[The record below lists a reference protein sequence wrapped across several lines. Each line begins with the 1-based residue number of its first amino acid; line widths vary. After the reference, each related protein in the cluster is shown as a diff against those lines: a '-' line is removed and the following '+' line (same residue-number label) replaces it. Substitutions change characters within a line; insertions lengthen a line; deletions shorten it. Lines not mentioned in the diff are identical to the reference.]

1 MKLPRRSF
9 LHLAAG
15 AAVLPAVVSVAN
27 AQTYPTRPVSIVA
40 PFPAGGGT
48 DIVGRIIAERMSI
61 SLGRPVIIENISGA
75 NGSIGAHRIARAA
88 PDGYAILLA
97 PSGMFVVEPA
107 LKPLPYDV
115 VHDFEPITLLTTQP
129 YMVVARRTMPGDD
142 LNSLIAWLRANPDKA
157 TAATIG
163 TGGPPQIGGIFFQKA
178 TETRF
183 RFVPYRGGAPAL
195 LDLAAGQVDVM
206 IAAAGDAMGQVR
218 SGTIKAYAVMAKS
231 RLAAVPDVPTVDE
244 AGAPG
249 TYFSGWFALWAPAG
263 TSKDI
268 IARLNNAVTEALA
281 APSVGARLADIGQ
294 EIFPREQQTPQALRG
309 LQMAEIEKWW
319 PIIKA
324 AGIKAE

>member
-1 MKLPRRSF
+1 MKLPHRRQF

-15 AAVLPAVVSVAN
+15 AAALPAVVPVAN
-27 AQTYPTRPVSIVA
+27 AQTYPTRPVSIVV

-75 NGSIGAHRIARAA
+75 NGSIGARRIARAA

-129 YMVVARRTMPGDD
+129 YMVVARRTMPADD
-142 LNSLIAWLRANPDKA
+142 LSSLIAWLRANPDKA

-183 RFVPYRGGAPAL
+183 QFVSYRGGADQGAIERVDHDYRRYLLTELRLNCRDERDLISDEIDRHIKEIKRYRLMIFCEVFLPPCFDALCKAAPAFESEIHNRAL
-195 LDLAAGQVDVM
+195 LD
-206 IAAAGDAMGQVR
+206 
-218 SGTIKAYAVMAKS
+218 
-231 RLAAVPDVPTVDE
+231 
-244 AGAPG
+244 
-249 TYFSGWFALWAPAG
+249 APA
-263 TSKDI
+263 S
-268 IARLNNAVTEALA
+268 
-281 APSVGARLADIGQ
+281 IGPA
-294 EIFPREQQTPQALRG
+294 ERDVHEQ
-309 LQMAEIEKWW
+309 IEG
-319 PIIKA
+319 P
-324 AGIKAE
+324 E